1 MNKNPKNH
9 KGVVDSKVSNFKM
22 YKVNKHWVFASA
34 LMLSMLGAGMMQ
46 TDTAAHADSTN
57 EPQVEMMQKSAQ
69 KSAEVKADQPAALV
83 EKAATAASS
92 AAPSSAAPAKEAQ
105 SSATNDSA
113 IKDAQ
118 SAAPAKADNAAAK
131 DEQKAAPASNAAK
144 DAQKADKA
152 SSAAQPAAKDSDAKS
167 DADKKVDAPTDQIDT
182 TDVTAGEDGQDLK
195 DDAAAKAAGDVKD
208 NSENKDVNNKKS
220 VDKEKD
226 AKDNNSVGDSPLGD
240 GDLTINGS
248 AVDGLT
254 RNSDGTYSGDLDFH
268 FDASSVDVALF
279 ADSNTVIQIP
289 PELRD
294 LFNKINESGNWTR
307 YFNGRGRFKVYIT
320 VVPYVINWEL
330 SNSDFSFDGS
340 NLILRNARI
349 AAGVGRR
356 ELTIDFNFDLG
367 KAVNDFK
374 ADIPD
379 SSNYYHFKSALVD
392 ANSIIDWPIIGSAA
406 GEASLSTNQL
416 MPHPDAVDAPTNS
429 IVEGDKTISGKGI
442 PGATVNVSFADG
454 TSIGSTIVDSN
465 GNWTI
470 STGHVDLK
478 AGDEITAKQTVDGI
492 SSDEAHQTVKA
503 KEDVTAPVINDI
515 MEGDTVITGKGI
527 PGATVDVTFADGTVI
542 GSTMVDSNG
551 NWSVSTSHV
560 NLKAGDEVTAKQ
572 TVNGV
577 TSDEVHQTVKANQE
591 VTAPVI
597 DDITEGDKTITGK
610 GIPGA
615 TVNVTFIGTATVD
628 ADGNWSVN
636 TSHVNLQAGDEI
648 TATQTIDGITS
659 DPGSQTVKA
668 KQEVTAPVINDITEG
683 DRTITGTGIPGAT
696 VTVTFADGTPI
707 GTATVDVNGNWSV
720 NTAHVNLQAG
730 DEITATQEI
739 NGVTSDPGSQ
749 TVKARQ
755 EVTAPVFN
763 DVTEGDSVI
772 TGKGIPGAEVTVSFA
787 DGTPI
792 GTAIVDSNGNWSI
805 STGYVVLN
813 AGDELTAKQTVN
825 GVTSEES
832 NTTVKAR
839 EEVTAPI
846 FDDVTE
852 GASVITGEGIPGAT
866 VTVTFA
872 DGTPIGTAKVDANGK
887 WTVNASRVKLQ
898 AGDEL
903 TAKQT
908 LNGVTSKESHTTV
921 KAKEEVTAP
930 EFNDVT
936 EGDSVITGKGIPGAE
951 VTVSFADGT
960 VVGTATVDADGN
972 WSVSTAHI
980 SLKAGDELTATQTIN
995 GITSKEGNTTVKA
1008 KVVVNAPDINKV
1020 TAGDRTISGTGKPGA
1035 TVNVTLDDGT
1045 VIGTATVDADGNW
1058 TVNVPGA
1065 INLKEGNVV
1074 TATQT
1079 FDGVTSEKSNRPVD
1093 PKPVV
1098 EAPHINKITE
1108 GDPVITGTGIPG
1120 AEVTVTLADGTV
1132 IGTATVDKDGNWSV
1146 NVGDVEL
1153 QSGKV
1158 VNAVRTVN
1166 GVTSKQ
1172 DSRVVDPKRE
1182 IDAPVI
1188 GHVKEGDRT
1197 IRGTGKPGAT
1207 VDVTLDD
1214 GTVIGSA
1221 TVNDEGTWSVN
1232 VPDGIELK
1240 EGNIINA
1247 TQTFDGATSEKG
1259 QRTVDPR
1266 EDVKAPVI
1274 NPITEGDSEITGTGK
1289 PGATVTVS
1297 FDDGTGIGTATVDEN
1312 GNWSISTSHIN
1323 IQAGDKIEA
1332 YQTFNGT
1339 SSDKNSQIVKAQVN
1353 APVIGAVDENS
1364 TKITGTGRPGATVNV
1379 YKDDG
1384 TGIGTATVDE
1394 NGKWSVDVPA
1404 GVTLTA
1410 GDQVVA
1416 TQIFDGV
1423 TSEEGSQTVK
1433 AVDVPAEITFNVG
1446 DEIDAT
1452 QTLDGVTSDV
1462 SHTNVV
1468 PKAPSITPPEAGA
1481 KVIQGVGDPGATIN
1495 VYAADGTLIGT
1506 TTVDD
1511 FGSWS
1516 IDVPAGID
1524 LQDGD
1529 KITAVEIIDGYESD
1543 PTEVVVG
1550 GAN

>member
-69 KSAEVKADQPAALV
+69 KSAEVKADQPAAPV
-83 EKAATAASS
+83 EKAATA
-92 AAPSSAAPAKEAQ
+92 
-105 SSATNDSA
+105 
-113 IKDAQ
+113 
-118 SAAPAKADNAAAK
+118 
-131 DEQKAAPASNAAK
+131 ASNAAK

-152 SSAAQPAAKDSDAKS
+152 SSAAPTSNASSAAAKPAADSKAAESNDSSAAQPAAKDSDAKS

-307 YFNGRGRFKVYIT
+307 YFNGRGRFKVYII

-349 AAGVGRR
+349 AAGAGRR

-416 MPHPDAVDAPTNS
+416 MPHPDAVDTPTINS

-478 AGDEITAKQTVDGI
+478 GGEVISANQTVDGVT
-492 SSDEAHQTVKA
+492 SPNTYQTVES
-503 KEDVTAPVINDI
+503 KEDVTAPVIN
-515 MEGDTVITGKGI
+515 
-527 PGATVDVTFADGTVI
+527 
-542 GSTMVDSNG
+542 
-551 NWSVSTSHV
+551 
-560 NLKAGDEVTAKQ
+560 
-572 TVNGV
+572 
-577 TSDEVHQTVKANQE
+577 
-591 VTAPVI
+591 
-597 DDITEGDKTITGK
+597 DITEGDKTITGK

-615 TVNVTFIGTATVD
+615 TVNVTF
-628 ADGNWSVN
+628 
-636 TSHVNLQAGDEI
+636 
-648 TATQTIDGITS
+648 
-659 DPGSQTVKA
+659 
-668 KQEVTAPVINDITEG
+668 
-683 DRTITGTGIPGAT
+683 
-696 VTVTFADGTPI
+696 ADGTFI
-707 GTATVDVNGNWSV
+707 
-720 NTAHVNLQAG
+720 
-730 DEITATQEI
+730 
-739 NGVTSDPGSQ
+739 
-749 TVKARQ
+749 
-755 EVTAPVFN
+755 
-763 DVTEGDSVI
+763 
-772 TGKGIPGAEVTVSFA
+772 
-787 DGTPI
+787 
-792 GTAIVDSNGNWSI
+792 
-805 STGYVVLN
+805 
-813 AGDELTAKQTVN
+813 
-825 GVTSEES
+825 
-832 NTTVKAR
+832 
-839 EEVTAPI
+839 
-846 FDDVTE
+846 
-852 GASVITGEGIPGAT
+852 
-866 VTVTFA
+866 
-872 DGTPIGTAKVDANGK
+872 
-887 WTVNASRVKLQ
+887 
-898 AGDEL
+898 
-903 TAKQT
+903 
-908 LNGVTSKESHTTV
+908 
-921 KAKEEVTAP
+921 
-930 EFNDVT
+930 
-936 EGDSVITGKGIPGAE
+936 
-951 VTVSFADGT
+951 
-960 VVGTATVDADGN
+960 GTATVDADGN

-1074 TATQT
+1074 TATQI
-1079 FDGVTSEKSNRPVD
+1079 FDGVTSEKSSRPVD

-1158 VNAVRTVN
+1158 VNAVQTVN

-1247 TQTFDGATSEKG
+1247 TQTFDGVTSEKG

-1266 EDVKAPVI
+1266 GDVKAPVI

-1289 PGATVTVS
+1289 PGATVMVS
-1297 FDDGTGIGTATVDEN
+1297 FDDGTVIGTT
-1312 GNWSISTSHIN
+1312 
-1323 IQAGDKIEA
+1323 
-1332 YQTFNGT
+1332 
-1339 SSDKNSQIVKAQVN
+1339 
-1353 APVIGAVDENS
+1353 
-1364 TKITGTGRPGATVNV
+1364 
-1379 YKDDG
+1379 
-1384 TGIGTATVDE
+1384 TVDE

-1416 TQIFDGV
+1416 TQTFDGV
-1423 TSEEGSQTVK
+1423 TSEQSNRKVDPQQQIDPPNINNVPSDASSITGKGVPGATVTVTLADGTVIGTAVVDENGK
-1433 AVDVPAEITFNVG
+1433 WSVDVPAEITFNVG
-1446 DEIDAT
+1446 DEIDPT

-1511 FGSWS
+1511 FGS
-1516 IDVPAGID
+1516 
-1524 LQDGD
+1524 
-1529 KITAVEIIDGYESD
+1529 
-1543 PTEVVVG
+1543 
-1550 GAN
+1550 

>member
-46 TDTAAHADSTN
+46 TDTATHADSTN

-69 KSAEVKADQPAALV
+69 KSAEVKADQPAAPV

-118 SAAPAKADNAAAK
+118 SAAPSSAAPAKADNAAAK

-144 DAQKADKA
+144 EEKAAPASNAAKDAQKDDKA
-152 SSAAQPAAKDSDAKS
+152 SSAAPTSNASSAAAKPAADSKAAESNDSSAAQPAAKDSDAKS

-294 LFNKINESGNWTR
+294 LFNKINESGSWTR
-307 YFNGRGRFKVYIT
+307 YFNGRGRFKVYII

-349 AAGVGRR
+349 AAGAGRR

-416 MPHPDAVDAPTNS
+416 MPHPDAVDAPTINS

-454 TSIGSTIVDSN
+454 TSIGSTIVDSNGNWTISTGHVDLKGGEVISANQTVDGVTSPNTYQTVESKEDVTAPVINDIMEGDTVITGKGIPGATVDVTFADGSPIGSTIVDSN

-542 GSTMVDSNG
+542 GSTVVDSNG

-577 TSDEVHQTVKANQE
+577 TSDEAHQTVKANQE

-597 DDITEGDKTITGK
+597 DDITEGDK
-610 GIPGA
+610 
-615 TVNVTFIGTATVD
+615 
-628 ADGNWSVN
+628 
-636 TSHVNLQAGDEI
+636 
-648 TATQTIDGITS
+648 
-659 DPGSQTVKA
+659 
-668 KQEVTAPVINDITEG
+668 
-683 DRTITGTGIPGAT
+683 
-696 VTVTFADGTPI
+696 
-707 GTATVDVNGNWSV
+707 
-720 NTAHVNLQAG
+720 
-730 DEITATQEI
+730 
-739 NGVTSDPGSQ
+739 
-749 TVKARQ
+749 
-755 EVTAPVFN
+755 
-763 DVTEGDSVI
+763 VI
-772 TGKGIPGAEVTVSFA
+772 TGKGIPGAEVTVTFA

-792 GTAIVDSNGNWSI
+792 GTAIVDSNGNWSV
-805 STGYVVLN
+805 STAHIDLQ
-813 AGDELTAKQTVN
+813 AGDEITAKQTVD
-825 GVTSEES
+825 GVTSDEAHQ
-832 NTTVKAR
+832 TVKANQ
-839 EEVTAPI
+839 EVTAP
-846 FDDVTE
+846 
-852 GASVITGEGIPGAT
+852 VI
-866 VTVTFA
+866 
-872 DGTPIGTAKVDANGK
+872 
-887 WTVNASRVKLQ
+887 
-898 AGDEL
+898 
-903 TAKQT
+903 
-908 LNGVTSKESHTTV
+908 
-921 KAKEEVTAP
+921 
-930 EFNDVT
+930 NDIT
-936 EGDSVITGKGIPGAE
+936 EGDKTITGKGIPGATVN
-951 VTVSFADGT
+951 VTFADGT
-960 VVGTATVDADGN
+960 FIGTATVDADGN

-980 SLKAGDELTATQTIN
+980 CLKAGDELTATQTIN

-1074 TATQT
+1074 TATQI
-1079 FDGVTSEKSNRPVD
+1079 FDGVTSEKSSRPVD

-1132 IGTATVDKDGNWSV
+1132 IGTVTVDKDGNWSV

-1158 VNAVRTVN
+1158 VNAVQTVN

-1207 VDVTLDD
+1207 V
-1214 GTVIGSA
+1214 
-1221 TVNDEGTWSVN
+1221 
-1232 VPDGIELK
+1232 
-1240 EGNIINA
+1240 
-1247 TQTFDGATSEKG
+1247 
-1259 QRTVDPR
+1259 
-1266 EDVKAPVI
+1266 
-1274 NPITEGDSEITGTGK
+1274 
-1289 PGATVTVS
+1289 TVS
-1297 FDDGTGIGTATVDEN
+1297 FDDGTVIGTT
-1312 GNWSISTSHIN
+1312 
-1323 IQAGDKIEA
+1323 
-1332 YQTFNGT
+1332 
-1339 SSDKNSQIVKAQVN
+1339 
-1353 APVIGAVDENS
+1353 
-1364 TKITGTGRPGATVNV
+1364 
-1379 YKDDG
+1379 
-1384 TGIGTATVDE
+1384 TVDE

-1416 TQIFDGV
+1416 TQTFDGV

-1433 AVDVPAEITFNVG
+1433 AVVDAPEINAVTAGERTITGKGRPGATVNVSLANGIVIGSTTVDENGNWSIDVPEGVNLTDTDVINATQTFDGVTSEQSNRKVDPQQQIDPPNINNVPSDASSITGKGVPGATVTVTLADGTVIGTAVVDDEGNWSVDVPAEITFNVG

-1511 FGSWS
+1511 FGS
-1516 IDVPAGID
+1516 
-1524 LQDGD
+1524 
-1529 KITAVEIIDGYESD
+1529 
-1543 PTEVVVG
+1543 
-1550 GAN
+1550 

>member
-1 MNKNPKNH
+1 M
-9 KGVVDSKVSNFKM
+9 
-22 YKVNKHWVFASA
+22 
-34 LMLSMLGAGMMQ
+34 
-46 TDTAAHADSTN
+46 
-57 EPQVEMMQKSAQ
+57 
-69 KSAEVKADQPAALV
+69 
-83 EKAATAASS
+83 
-92 AAPSSAAPAKEAQ
+92 
-105 SSATNDSA
+105 
-113 IKDAQ
+113 
-118 SAAPAKADNAAAK
+118 
-131 DEQKAAPASNAAK
+131 
-144 DAQKADKA
+144 
-152 SSAAQPAAKDSDAKS
+152 
-167 DADKKVDAPTDQIDT
+167 
-182 TDVTAGEDGQDLK
+182 
-195 DDAAAKAAGDVKD
+195 
-208 NSENKDVNNKKS
+208 
-220 VDKEKD
+220 
-226 AKDNNSVGDSPLGD
+226 
-240 GDLTINGS
+240 
-248 AVDGLT
+248 
-254 RNSDGTYSGDLDFH
+254 
-268 FDASSVDVALF
+268 
-279 ADSNTVIQIP
+279 
-289 PELRD
+289 
-294 LFNKINESGNWTR
+294 
-307 YFNGRGRFKVYIT
+307 
-320 VVPYVINWEL
+320 
-330 SNSDFSFDGS
+330 
-340 NLILRNARI
+340 
-349 AAGVGRR
+349 
-356 ELTIDFNFDLG
+356 
-367 KAVNDFK
+367 
-374 ADIPD
+374 
-379 SSNYYHFKSALVD
+379 
-392 ANSIIDWPIIGSAA
+392 
-406 GEASLSTNQL
+406 
-416 MPHPDAVDAPTNS
+416 
-429 IVEGDKTISGKGI
+429 
-442 PGATVNVSFADG
+442 
-454 TSIGSTIVDSN
+454 
-465 GNWTI
+465 
-470 STGHVDLK
+470 
-478 AGDEITAKQTVDGI
+478 
-492 SSDEAHQTVKA
+492 
-503 KEDVTAPVINDI
+503 
-515 MEGDTVITGKGI
+515 
-527 PGATVDVTFADGTVI
+527 
-542 GSTMVDSNG
+542 
-551 NWSVSTSHV
+551 
-560 NLKAGDEVTAKQ
+560 
-572 TVNGV
+572 
-577 TSDEVHQTVKANQE
+577 
-591 VTAPVI
+591 
-597 DDITEGDKTITGK
+597 
-610 GIPGA
+610 
-615 TVNVTFIGTATVD
+615 
-628 ADGNWSVN
+628 
-636 TSHVNLQAGDEI
+636 
-648 TATQTIDGITS
+648 
-659 DPGSQTVKA
+659 
-668 KQEVTAPVINDITEG
+668 
-683 DRTITGTGIPGAT
+683 
-696 VTVTFADGTPI
+696 
-707 GTATVDVNGNWSV
+707 
-720 NTAHVNLQAG
+720 
-730 DEITATQEI
+730 
-739 NGVTSDPGSQ
+739 
-749 TVKARQ
+749 
-755 EVTAPVFN
+755 TAPVFN

-805 STGYVVLN
+805 STGHVVLN

-936 EGDSVITGKGIPGAE
+936 EGDSVITGEGIPGAE

-960 VVGTATVDADGN
+960 VIGTATVDADGN

-1008 KVVVNAPDINKV
+1008 KVVVNAPGINKV

-1079 FDGVTSEKSNRPVD
+1079 FDGVTSEKSSRPVD

-1158 VNAVRTVN
+1158 VNAVQTVN

-1247 TQTFDGATSEKG
+1247 TQTFDGVTSEKG

-1297 FDDGTGIGTATVDEN
+1297 FDDGTVIGTATVDEN

-1323 IQAGDKIEA
+1323 MQAGDKIEA

-1384 TGIGTATVDE
+1384 TVIGTATVDE

-1416 TQIFDGV
+1416 TQTFDGV

-1433 AVDVPAEITFNVG
+1433 AVVDAPEINAVTAGERTITGKGRPGSTVNVSLANGIVIGSTTVDENGNLSIDVPEGVNLTDTDVINATQTFDGVTSEQSNRKVDPQQQIDPPNINNVPSDASSITGKGVPGATVTVTLADGTVIGTAVVDDEGNWSVDVPAEITFNVG

-1462 SHTNVV
+1462 SHPNVV

-1481 KVIQGVGDPGATIN
+1481 KVIQGVGDPGETIN

-1529 KITAVEIIDGYESD
+1529 KITAVEIIGGYESD